1 MNPAWMK
8 YLAILSPL
16 VFAPFYVFAI
26 ACIWQGLEIVRI
38 PALIYSAVMISN
50 LLVRAAPLR
59 ALSRAQTLSL
69 SLTHTHSLSLSLS
82 RALSPPLPQLI
93 FFEAVSGSL
102 PSPNFGLFFAAYGAY
117 LVVPIFIALRFAS
130 PHPFSHG
137 LQPKTKVK

>member
-69 SLTHTHSLSLSLS
+69 SHTLTHSLSLS
-82 RALSPPLPQLI
+82 RAPSPLP
-93 FFEAVSGSL
+93 SL
-102 PSPNFGLFFAAYGAY
+102 S
-117 LVVPIFIALRFAS
+117 
-130 PHPFSHG
+130 
-137 LQPKTKVK
+137 